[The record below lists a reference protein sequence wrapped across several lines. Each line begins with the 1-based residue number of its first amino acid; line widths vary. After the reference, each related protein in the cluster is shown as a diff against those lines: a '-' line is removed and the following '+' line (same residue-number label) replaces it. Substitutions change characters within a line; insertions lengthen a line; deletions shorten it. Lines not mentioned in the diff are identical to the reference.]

1 MNPATVEILRSAV
14 ALLVEAIREYAGDAA
29 KLRAAV
35 SQIQHII
42 VAVRSSSLAEMDH
55 KTARAE
61 LAALAALILA
71 GDQAPD
77 IVAGDAAAD
86 AELRRR
92 FPDEG
97 ADE

>member
-14 ALLVEAIREYAGDAA
+14 ALLVEAIREYAGDAK
-29 KLRAAV
+29 KLREAV
-35 SQIQHII
+35 GQIQHII
-42 VAVRSSSLAEMDH
+42 VAVRSSSLDEMNHAE
-55 KTARAE
+55 ARAE
-61 LAALAALILA
+61 LDALAALILA

-77 IVAGDAAAD
+77 IVAGDQAAD

-97 ADE
+97 SDG